1 MNIIEQLE
9 KEQAAALSKKRK
21 VPEFGPGDTL
31 RVNVK
36 VVEGDRSRVQAYEGV
51 CIGRAGGGINEN
63 FTVRKISYGEGVER
77 VFPVH
82 SPLIDSIEV
91 VRRGRVRRAKLY
103 YLRGRRGKAA
113 RIPERQD
120 VRAKKKGEAFKGFT
134 KPKGAPDDLK
144 LIPGITPELE
154 KKLNKLGLIKFE
166 QIANLSDDEIAQVDE
181 AAQAQ
186 RPDRERR
193 LDGEGGRADGRDHGR
208 RSPRR
213 RGRGRRGV
221 ASEETPA
228 EAKPAKNPKRRARRA
243 NFSLCIPSS
252 WLTRPL
258 PFYLFVL
265 FPVFSSHFGGGGDE

>member
-1 MNIIEQLE
+1 MNIIEQIE
-9 KEQAAALSKKRK
+9 KEQVAALAKKRK

-36 VVEGDRSRVQAYEGV
+36 VVEGDRARVQAYEGV

-120 VRAKKKGEAFKGFT
+120 QRHKKGEAFKGFT

-144 LIPGITPELE
+144 LIAGITPELAS
-154 KKLNKLGLIKFE
+154 KLNKLGLIKFE
-166 QIANLSDDEIAQVDE
+166 QIANLSDDDIARVDE
-181 AAQAQ
+181 TLKLNGQIENDDWTSKAVALMAETTADEVPAGEDDEDAA
-186 RPDRERR
+186 D
-193 LDGEGGRADGRDHGR
+193 EG
-208 RSPRR
+208 
-213 RGRGRRGV
+213 
-221 ASEETPA
+221 PA
-228 EAKPAKNPKRRARRA
+228 ETKAPKAAKAKEPKPAKK
-243 NFSLCIPSS
+243 
-252 WLTRPL
+252 
-258 PFYLFVL
+258 
-265 FPVFSSHFGGGGDE
+265 GKKG

>member
-9 KEQAAALSKKRK
+9 KEQAAALAKKRK

-36 VVEGDRSRVQAYEGV
+36 VVEGDRARVQAYEGV
-51 CIGRAGGGINEN
+51 CIGRAGSGINEN

-120 VRAKKKGEAFKGFT
+120 SRGRKGEAFKGFK
-134 KPKGAPDDLK
+134 KPSGEPDDLK
-144 LIPGITPELE
+144 LIPGVTPELE

-166 QIANLSDDEIAQVDE
+166 QIANLSDDEIAKVDE
-181 AAQAQ
+181 TLKLNGQIENDDWTAKAVALMA
-186 RPDRERR
+186 ETTA
-193 LDGEGGRADGRDHGR
+193 GEVPAEEEGEEA
-208 RSPRR
+208 
-213 RGRGRRGV
+213 
-221 ASEETPA
+221 ASEEAPA
-228 EAKPAKNPKRRARRA
+228 PAKAPKAPKAKPAKKGKK
-243 NFSLCIPSS
+243 S
-252 WLTRPL
+252 
-258 PFYLFVL
+258 
-265 FPVFSSHFGGGGDE
+265 

>member
-9 KEQAAALSKKRK
+9 QEQAAALSKKRK
-21 VPEFGPGDTL
+21 IPEFGPGDTV

-36 VVEGDRSRVQAYEGV
+36 VVEGERTRVQAYEGV

-120 VRAKKKGEAFKGFT
+120 VRGKKKEAFKGFT
-134 KPKGAPDDLK
+134 KPKGESDDLK
-144 LIPGITPELE
+144 LVPGVTPELE
-154 KKLNKLGLIKFE
+154 TKLNKLGLIKFE
-166 QIANLSDDEIAQVDE
+166 QIANLTDDEIAALDE
-181 AAQAQ
+181 QLKLNGAIENDDWTAKAVELMAETTADEV
-186 RPDRERR
+186 PAEEE
-193 LDGEGGRADGRDHGR
+193 GEGEEADTEAKAKA
-208 RSPRR
+208 PK
-213 RGRGRRGV
+213 
-221 ASEETPA
+221 
-228 EAKPAKNPKRRARRA
+228 AKPAKPAKKPKK
-243 NFSLCIPSS
+243 
-252 WLTRPL
+252 
-258 PFYLFVL
+258 
-265 FPVFSSHFGGGGDE
+265 G